1 MTKYYG
7 RAKEVAESFV
17 KAFEDGSVAPAI
29 AKAFIMTHSGD
40 DSRPIDSWSITN
52 KVSCL
57 LQHCYDP
64 RGFKQ
69 WQEVG
74 RTVKKGERSKASIL
88 IPLFSKEEAE
98 TDNDESERKKL
109 YGYKGLAVFDV
120 SQTEGEEITEIT
132 SDKFFAKMPLVEVAI
147 KWNIG
152 LDIAP
157 GRAGDPKG
165 SFSSD
170 QRIMMRT
177 WSQQTFLH
185 ELIHAA
191 HDKLGTLK
199 NYSYA
204 EGEVVAELGAVT
216 LAHMIG
222 MTEINPGYSKKYL
235 DGWTENKTAAT
246 AMKMLG
252 EIGKC
257 IDLILEAAEA
267 KGKDT

>member
-1 MTKYYG
+1 MAKYYG
-7 RAKEVAESFV
+7 RAKEVAESFI

-29 AKAFIMTHSGD
+29 AKAYLMPKSGD
-40 DSRPIDSWSITN
+40 NSRPIDNWSIAN

-69 WQEVG
+69 WQEIG

-88 IPLFSKEEAE
+88 IPLFSK
-98 TDNDESERKKL
+98 DEDSTSDDENERKKL
-109 YGYKGLAVFDV
+109 YGYKGQAVFDV

-132 SDKFFAKMPLVEVAI
+132 AAEFFDKMPLVEVAK
-147 KWNIG
+147 KWEIG

-165 SFSSD
+165 SFSTD
-170 QRIMMRT
+170 NEIMMRT

-191 HDKLGTLK
+191 HNKLGTLK

-222 MTEINPGYSKKYL
+222 MSEINPGYSKKYL

-246 AMKMLG
+246 AMKMLS

-257 IDLILEAAEA
+257 IDLILEAA
-267 KGKDT
+267 KGKRTA